1 MSKPPATP
9 EEVIRRFAAVL
20 MAGVVDELSGLF
32 ERDAVVLP
40 AAGGP
45 PLRGVAATA
54 LGRS

>member
-9 EEVIRRFAAVL
+9 EEVIRRFAAAL
-20 MAGVVDELSGLF
+20 LAGDVDELSGF

-54 LGRS
+54 PGRS